1 MIVLKNNNSNAQNRL
16 SLKKNKNKN
25 KKPLSV
31 GNNITLHTSKK
42 YRYIVY

>member
-1 MIVLKNNNSNAQNRL
+1 VIIVLKNNNLNAQNRL
-16 SLKKNKNKN
+16 SLKKNKN